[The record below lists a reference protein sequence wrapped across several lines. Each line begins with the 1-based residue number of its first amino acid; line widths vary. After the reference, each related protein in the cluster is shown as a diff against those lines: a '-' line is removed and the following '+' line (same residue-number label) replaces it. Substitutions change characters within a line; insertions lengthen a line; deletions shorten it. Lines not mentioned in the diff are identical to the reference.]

1 MNTEWDSARQAAR
14 NLISRYHIS
23 DPPVNVFEIAKNEGI
38 EIVFFRPTPK
48 TEGVSGV
55 LEKTKKRIYLNALES
70 PKRQAYT
77 LAHELGHYFLKHR
90 TNEYGVYRRDTTYEV
105 KLPKEKEADMFA
117 AELLMPRRMLL
128 HIKNMYGLTDNDAN
142 ILANMFAVSESA
154 MRYRLKS
161 LKSKY
166 DANEEEN
173 DQLSDD

>member
-1 MNTEWDSARQAAR
+1 MTVEWDNARQVAR
-14 NLISRYHIS
+14 SVISRNHIS

-38 EIVFFRPTPK
+38 EVVFFRPTQK

-55 LEKTKKRIYLNALES
+55 LEKPKKRIYLNALES

-128 HIKNMYGLTDNDAN
+128 HIKKTYGLTDNDAN

-166 DANEEEN
+166 DAQEEN
-173 DQLSDD
+173 DQPSDD